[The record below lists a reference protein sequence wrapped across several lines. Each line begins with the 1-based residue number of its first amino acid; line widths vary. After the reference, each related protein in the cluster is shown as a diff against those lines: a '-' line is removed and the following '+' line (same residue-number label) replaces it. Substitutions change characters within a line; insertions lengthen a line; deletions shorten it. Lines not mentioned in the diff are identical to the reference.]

1 MLGRLI
7 SRTLAYVA
15 IGVCVS
21 LLWVVFTEN
30 ATLEDLRDYAAN
42 PSTALTLDFWPSL
55 YWLIGGLLVAL
66 TAARMV
72 GQILRPSTWSR
83 QLRRT
88 RELEAQGIPRA
99 EAILTAADEMERRRR
114 RRSWRRGDQF
124 LAVMFTDISGSTQ
137 LNERLG
143 DARYAKVVAD
153 HRALVRDATKR
164 HGGTEVTTQ
173 GDGFFIRFDQPDPAV
188 RCALDIQ
195 RRLHDDATGRDADSP
210 HVRIG
215 IHCGQAIHGA
225 DDVVGHVV
233 TIGARLM
240 EVAEGDD
247 IIVTEPVIDRIDLDV
262 AVHDMGLV
270 DLKGVAH
277 PRHLLAVKWRERSP
291 GHE

>member
-7 SRTLAYVA
+7 SRALAYVA

-21 LLWVVFTEN
+21 LLWVVFTED
-30 ATLEDLRDYAAN
+30 ATLSELRQYAEN

-55 YWLIGGLLVAL
+55 YWLVGGLLVAL
-66 TAARMV
+66 TAARMI

-99 EAILTAADEMERRRR
+99 EAILTAADETERRRR
-114 RRSWRRGDQF
+114 RHSWRRGDQF

-143 DARYAKVVAD
+143 DARYAKVVSD
-153 HRALVRDATKR
+153 HRALVRDATRR

-173 GDGFFIRFDQPDPAV
+173 GDGFFIRFDQPEPAV

-195 RRLHDDATGRDADSP
+195 HRLADRPDDDGGDTP

-215 IHCGQAIHGA
+215 IHCGQAIHGS
-225 DDVVGHVV
+225 DDVLGHVV

-247 IIVTEPVIDRIDLDV
+247 IIVTEPVIDRLELEV
-262 AVHDMGLV
+262 PVKDMGLV
-270 DLKGVAH
+270 ELKGVAH
-277 PRHLLAVKWRERSP
+277 PRHLLALCWRDDQAR
-291 GHE
+291 HE